1 MPGPFF
7 WFFAIVALVTLAT
20 SIRFGVRPAER
31 TLAILRPLCAATI
44 FSALASFFLGVANG
58 LTGLKWN
65 MERVAS
71 NPGAASAVRPEVIL
85 GGVIE
90 SLAPLILSCAVV
102 AVAWL
107 LVAVGL
113 RRQA

>member
-7 WFFAIVALVTLAT
+7 WFFAVVALVTLVAAVAFA
-20 SIRFGVRPAER
+20 IRPAER
-31 TLAILRPLCAATI
+31 TLAILRALCAATI
-44 FSALASFFLGVANG
+44 FSDLANFFLGMANG
-58 LTGLKWN
+58 LTGLKWAI
-65 MERVAS
+65 ERAGGDS
-71 NPGAASAVRPEVIL
+71 SAVVRAVPLL
-85 GGVIE
+85 GFAIDAAAELMVGF
-90 SLAPLILSCAVV
+90 AAV

>member
-7 WFFAIVALVTLAT
+7 WFFAIVALVTLGT
-20 SIRFGVRPAER
+20 SIGFAVRPAER
-31 TLAILRPLCAATI
+31 TLAILRPLCAATV
-44 FSALASFFLGVANG
+44 FAALASFFLGVANG

-65 MERVAS
+65 LA
-71 NPGAASAVRPEVIL
+71 NAAAHPGAAAAVRPEAIL

-90 SLAPLILSCAVV
+90 SLAPLVLSCAVV
-102 AVAWL
+102 SVAWL
-107 LVAVGL
+107 LAAVGL

>member
-7 WFFAIVALVTLAT
+7 WFFAVVALVTLGTA
-20 SIRFGVRPAER
+20 IRFAIGPAER

-44 FSALASFFLGVANG
+44 FSALAAFFLGVANG
-58 LTGLKWN
+58 LTGLK
-65 MERVAS
+65 MSLERAA
-71 NPGAASAVRPEVIL
+71 GAASAAARPEAVL

-90 SLAPLILSCAVV
+90 SLAPLVIGSAVV

-107 LVAVGL
+107 LAAVGL